1 MSKETFK
8 IEASVRDDLGK
19 GASRRLRREGNV
31 PAIVYGGKK
40 APVSLT
46 INHNELLKHLDHEA
60 FFSHILELN
69 VDGETDEV
77 VLRDLHRHPYKN
89 TVVLHADFQR
99 ITRGQ
104 KMRMNVPLH
113 FENRE
118 ESKGAKAGGV
128 VSVIHNE
135 VEIECLPR
143 QLPEYLTIDLADL
156 DVNESIHLSE
166 IKLPEGISIPELAL
180 GEEHDVAVVAIHP
193 PKVEK
198 EEEPEEAEEPEA
210 AGGEEEKGEE
220 ES

>member
-1 MSKETFK
+1 MSQETFK

-19 GASRRLRREGNV
+19 GASRRLRREGNI
-31 PAIVYGGKK
+31 PAIVYGGNKE
-40 APVSLT
+40 PVSLT

-143 QLPEYLTIDLADL
+143 QLPEYLTVDLADL

-180 GEEHDVAVVAIHP
+180 GEEHDVAIVAIHP
-193 PKVEK
+193 PKVEQ
-198 EEEPEEAEEPEA
+198 EPEEGEEQEA
-210 AGGEEEKGEE
+210 AGGEEEKGEAE
-220 ES
+220 EG

>member
-1 MSKETFK
+1 MSQESFK
-8 IEASVRDDLGK
+8 IDASVREKLGK
-19 GASRRLRREGNV
+19 GASRRLRREGNI

-60 FFSHILELN
+60 FFSHILELT
-69 VDGETDEV
+69 VGGETDEV
-77 VLRDLHRHPYKN
+77 VLRDLHRHPFKP

-113 FENRE
+113 FDNRE
-118 ESKGAKAGGV
+118 ESKGAKEGGV
-128 VSVIHNE
+128 ISVIHNE
-135 VEIECLPR
+135 IEIECLPR
-143 QLPEYLTIDLADL
+143 QLPEYLTVDLADL
-156 DVNESIHLSE
+156 DINEAIHLSE

-180 GEEHDVAVVAIHP
+180 GEGHDVAVVAIHP

-198 EEEPEEAEEPEA
+198 EPEEEEQSES
-210 AGGEEEKGEE
+210 GGEEEKGEDDA
-220 ES
+220 

>member
-1 MSKETFK
+1 MSQETFK

-19 GASRRLRREGNV
+19 GASRRLRREGNI

-40 APVSLT
+40 PPVSLT

-104 KMRMNVPLH
+104 KMRMHVPLH

-128 VSVIHNE
+128 ISVIHNE
-135 VEIECLPR
+135 IEIECLPR

-156 DVNESIHLSE
+156 DVNEAVHLSE

-198 EEEPEEAEEPEA
+198 EPTEEEEA

-220 ES
+220 EA

>member
-1 MSKETFK
+1 MSNETFK

-19 GASRRLRREGNV
+19 GASRRLRREGNI

-40 APVSLT
+40 PPVSLT

-69 VDGETDEV
+69 VGGETDEV
-77 VLRDLHRHPYKN
+77 VLRDLHRHPYKP
-89 TVVLHADFQR
+89 TIVLHADFQR

-104 KMRMNVPLH
+104 KMRMHVPLH

-128 VSVIHNE
+128 ISVIHNE
-135 VEIECLPR
+135 IEIECLPR

-166 IKLPEGISIPELAL
+166 IELPEGIAIPELAL
-180 GEEHDVAVVAIHP
+180 GEGHDVAVVAIHP

-198 EEEPEEAEEPEA
+198 EPEEEEQLET
-210 AGGEEEKGEE
+210 GGEEEKGEE
-220 ES
+220 GA

>member
-1 MSKETFK
+1 MSVETFK
-8 IEASVRDDLGK
+8 IEASVREDQGK
-19 GASRRLRREGNV
+19 GASRRLRREGNI

-40 APVSLT
+40 APVALT
-46 INHNELLKHLDHEA
+46 VNHNELLKHLDHEA

-77 VLRDLHRHPYKN
+77 VLRDLHRHPYKP

-104 KMRMNVPLH
+104 KMRMHVPLH

-128 VSVIHNE
+128 VSIIHNE
-135 VEIECLPR
+135 VEVECLPR
-143 QLPEYLTIDLADL
+143 QLPEYLTVDLADL
-156 DVNESIHLSE
+156 DVNEAIHLSE
-166 IKLPEGISIPELAL
+166 IDLPEGIGIPELSL

-198 EEEPEEAEEPEA
+198 APEEEEEAA

-220 ES
+220 EG

>member
-1 MSKETFK
+1 MSQETFR

-19 GASRRLRREGNV
+19 GASRRLRREGYI
-31 PAIVYGGKK
+31 PAIVYGGDKP
-40 APVSLT
+40 PVSLT

-77 VLRDLHRHPYKN
+77 VLRDLHRHSFKT

-128 VSVIHNE
+128 VSIIHNE

-143 QLPEYLTIDLADL
+143 QLPEYLTIDLSDL
-156 DVNESIHLSE
+156 DVNEAIHLSE
-166 IKLPEGISIPELAL
+166 IKLPEGIGIPELAL

-198 EEEPEEAEEPEA
+198 GPAEEEEA
-210 AGGEEEKGEE
+210 AGGAEEKGEE
-220 ES
+220 EA

>member
-1 MSKETFK
+1 MSQETFK

-19 GASRRLRREGNV
+19 GASRLLRREGNI

-40 APVSLT
+40 PPVSLT

-77 VLRDLHRHPYKN
+77 VLRDLHRHPYKT

-104 KMRMNVPLH
+104 KMRMHVPLH
-113 FENRE
+113 FDNRE

-128 VSVIHNE
+128 VNIIHNE

-143 QLPEYLTIDLADL
+143 QLPEYLTIDLSDL

-198 EEEPEEAEEPEA
+198 EPEEGEEQGEV
-210 AGGEEEKGEE
+210 GGEEEKGKE

>member
-1 MSKETFK
+1 MSQENFK

-19 GASRRLRREGNV
+19 GASRRLRREGNI

-40 APVSLT
+40 PPVSLT

-60 FFSHILELN
+60 FFSHILELDI
-69 VDGETDEV
+69 DGETDEV
-77 VLRDLHRHPYKN
+77 VLRDLHRHPYKT

-104 KMRMNVPLH
+104 KMRMHVPLH
-113 FENRE
+113 FDNRE

-128 VSVIHNE
+128 ISVIHNE
-135 VEIECLPR
+135 IEIECLPR

-166 IKLPEGISIPELAL
+166 ITLPEGISIPELAL

-198 EEEPEEAEEPEA
+198 EPEEQEA
-210 AGGEEEKGEE
+210 AGDEEETGGEEA
-220 ES
+220 